1 MFLKIFNVK
10 LFFKL
15 LILSS
20 SLSDS
25 YVSIIIYLNILEKY
39 SNDHWYILSIK
50 DKLYIEKKRTL
61 AL

>member
-25 YVSIIIYLNILEKY
+25 YVSIIIYLKRCVNVSTDVKQKK
-39 SNDHWYILSIK
+39 SINY
-50 DKLYIEKKRTL
+50 L
-61 AL
+61 